1 MAGRGVHQ
9 ARCRGTRGWSGWQE
23 GEALRQTPHPHQP
36 HPCLRS
42 SQEFK
47 ANLKALPT
55 KGGREVWEWAE
66 VSRTLHSGNPR
77 TAKHCHLCIKWYTLT
92 TSDELPCIWTWV
104 NLCCQASQASN
115 SLRFLSS
122 DTFPFNQN
130 WPGRW
135 PRCQRGNC
143 EADALAGGSDCRAI
157 SGSVSCADLNSRPLT
172 LTRKSREI
180 RWSAN
185 PRCEYQQIYNFGAQ
199 QSNAPISNTLH
210 WIKLFYKTTHIEVK
224 SKYWSNPQNHWFPYM
239 YLPVRQKGC
248 MYASCEAKQMI
259 LRKYCYALPCLE
271 FLCSNPC
278 SEGAVCE
285 QEGRQ

>member
-1 MAGRGVHQ
+1 M
-9 ARCRGTRGWSGWQE
+9 S
-23 GEALRQTPHPHQP
+23 
-36 HPCLRS
+36 
-42 SQEFK
+42 K
-47 ANLKALPT
+47 
-55 KGGREVWEWAE
+55 RE
-66 VSRTLHSGNPR
+66 
-77 TAKHCHLCIKWYTLT
+77 
-92 TSDELPCIWTWV
+92 
-104 NLCCQASQASN
+104 LCC
-115 SLRFLSS
+115 
-122 DTFPFNQN
+122 
-130 WPGRW
+130 
-135 PRCQRGNC
+135 
-143 EADALAGGSDCRAI
+143 EAFAGGSDCRAI

-185 PRCEYQQIYNFGAQ
+185 PRCEYQQIYNFGAK

-239 YLPVRQKGC
+239 YLPVRHKGC